1 MPGYQWKADEI
12 STLEEAREFA
22 RKLKDAFRSHR
33 VHADWG
39 LAR

>member
-1 MPGYQWKADEI
+1 MPYEWKADEI
-12 STLEEAREFA
+12 STLEEARTFA
-22 RKLKDAFRSHR
+22 RKLKAAFRPDR

>member
-1 MPGYQWKADEI
+1 MPYAWKPDEI

-22 RKLKDAFRSHR
+22 RKLKDAFRSDR